1 MSQLLINV
9 FMCFEAPG
17 WTILSR
23 AMGPVV
29 PIPVP
34 AELFGSSPQNIFTIL
49 ESFTDSHHLR

>member
-1 MSQLLINV
+1 MSRLLIDV

-17 WTILSR
+17 LTILSR

-34 AELFGSSPQNIFTIL
+34 AELFGSSAQNIFTIL
-49 ESFTDSHHLR
+49 ESFTDSHRLR